1 MDAGAI
7 AWKEKGNAYY
17 RQKGFKEALRCYSE
31 AVQIDPLYADAWYNL
46 GMTCRALG
54 YSGEAVTCFERAK
67 KCSDGGSS
75 GYPAALHGSFQSSP
89 EKSSPTW
96 NNSTVAGKEPTG
108 GGKSAG
114 KEKQSL
120 KRLAPVIVLVLA
132 LVVCMTV
139 ILPLATGTN
148 GPGLFLFQGIHGTDY
163 QGSTGLQGQVIA
175 KTPDAS
181 SATIPGGTQDPVDI
195 PKKFQAMKTGA
206 VLKSFPYV
214 IKGEH
219 GEVNITMYEGAASE
233 IAKEDPYSYVGEKDR
248 YQKFIDLPVQDAFLD
263 PLVEAIREKT
273 SDPDD
278 QARIAVSLVQ
288 QIPYDQKMLDQGTLE
303 IRYPYQTLLDDKGV
317 CCEKSVLLA
326 YILHKL
332 GYGVALFDFEN
343 EKHTAVGISV
353 TPEYAYKNTGY
364 AFIET
369 TTPLII
375 SDGNGDYPA
384 FGRIRSFPEV
394 LPAGEGKVFSSVHEE
409 WNDSREWDRL
419 NSQGP
424 VLDRVDYSSWQSLCR
439 KYGIVP
445 VTG

>member
-7 AWKEKGNAYY
+7 AWKEKGNVYY
-17 RQKGFKEALRCYSE
+17 RQKQFKEALRCYSE
-31 AVQIDPLYADAWYNL
+31 AVQIDPQYADAWYNL
-46 GMTCRALG
+46 GMTCRTLG
-54 YSGEAVTCFERAK
+54 YSVEAVTCFERAK
-67 KCSDGGSS
+67 NCSDGGSS
-75 GYPAALHGSFQSSP
+75 GYPAVLHGSFQSSP
-89 EKSSPTW
+89 EPSNPTW
-96 NNSTVAGKEPTG
+96 DNSTVAMKESAG
-108 GGKSAG
+108 WGKSAG
-114 KEKQSL
+114 KKKQLL
-120 KRLAPVIVLVLA
+120 KRLAPVIVLILA
-132 LVVCMTV
+132 LVVCIMA

-148 GPGLFLFQGIHGTDY
+148 GSGLFSFPGIHGTDSPASKG
-163 QGSTGLQGQVIA
+163 QQGQVIA
-175 KTPDAS
+175 KTPDTG
-181 SATIPGGTQDPVDI
+181 SAIVPDGIQDPVDI

-214 IKGEH
+214 VRGER
-219 GEVNITMYEGAASE
+219 GEVNLTMYEGAASE

-273 SDPDD
+273 RDSDD
-278 QARIAVSLVQ
+278 QVRIAVSLVQ
-288 QIPYDQKMLDQGTLE
+288 QIPYDQEMLDQGTLE
-303 IRYPYQTLLDDKGV
+303 IRYPYQTLLDNKGV

-343 EKHTAVGISV
+343 EKHTAVGIRV
-353 TPEYAYKNTGY
+353 TPEYEYKNTGY